1 MKNIFI
7 TGGTSG
13 IGWELAKLYLKEG
26 HRVGVCGRDL
36 SKLPEEAK
44 SFKKLFTY
52 EVSVTDAP
60 KLREYIELFGKEGLD
75 ILIANA
81 GVSHGSK
88 SQWPDEERT
97 RVVLETNL
105 QGALNAFF
113 PAMEIFKVQK
123 RGHLVGIASVA
134 GFVGLP
140 GASAYSAS
148 KGALIKLCET
158 FAIDLPKYG
167 IHTTTICPGFID
179 TPLTRKNDH
188 PMPFLI
194 SGPEGA
200 LRIKSAIDN
209 KKVMYVFPKR
219 MALIMHILLRLPR
232 SLYRFIMKLPV
243 ANYSKREVAK

>member
-1 MKNIFI
+1 MISTYNWSKKAVILKCKKCDGKTFI
-7 TGGTSG
+7 TTK
-13 IGWELAKLYLKEG
+13 A
-26 HRVGVCGRDL
+26 VGN
-36 SKLPEEAK
+36 SK
-44 SFKKLFTY
+44 T
-52 EVSVTDAP
+52 
-60 KLREYIELFGKEGLD
+60 GK
-75 ILIANA
+75 
-81 GVSHGSK
+81 
-88 SQWPDEERT
+88 Q
-97 RVVLETNL
+97 
-105 QGALNAFF
+105 
-113 PAMEIFKVQK
+113 
-123 RGHLVGIASVA
+123 
-134 GFVGLP
+134 
-140 GASAYSAS
+140 
-148 KGALIKLCET
+148 LCET